1 MQITSSQIVR
11 FLEGAAATLSE
22 QRDYL
27 TQLDS
32 PIGDADHGANMHR
45 GFSAVAA
52 GLPAV
57 ADQDIGAILM
67 MASSTL
73 IAKVGGASG
82 PLYGTGF
89 LRASRVIGPR
99 HSIEPHDLLV
109 AIDAAFEGIAARGK
123 SARGQKTMLDTIGP
137 AADALRASLEA
148 GDELP
153 AALEAMLAAAER
165 GMAFTRDMLALR
177 GRAAFLGER
186 SVGHQDPGATSAF
199 LMIGALVQ
207 VLTEG

>member
-1 MQITSSQIVR
+1 MQVTSAHILR
-11 FLEGAAATLSE
+11 FLESAAATLSE

-57 ADQDIGAILM
+57 ADKDIGAIFM
-67 MASSTL
+67 MVSSTL

-99 HSIEPHDLLV
+99 HAIEPHDMLAAL
-109 AIDAAFEGIAARGK
+109 DAAFEGIAARGK

-137 AADALRASLEA
+137 AADALRAALEA

-165 GMAFTRDMLALR
+165 GMASTSDMLALR

-199 LMIGALVQ
+199 LMMGALVRA
-207 VLTEG
+207 VSEG